1 MCHVRRADHARQ
13 DDREGD
19 DAQDHHAY
27 VEKELAI
34 RRGERGLRT
43 LAPRWTRGCY
53 AAAGLDTHHAR
64 THANARLRDG
74 GSRGGRAVGLVRD
87 CGMQRGTEP

>member
-34 RRGERGLRT
+34 RRGERGLHN

-64 THANARLRDG
+64 TQT
-74 GSRGGRAVGLVRD
+74 RGCATGEAVGIVRD